1 MQKVSALYLKMNEQ
15 QWVNRS
21 FTIDEQTMKK
31 IVESLPKILCV
42 FIQNGTNHDY
52 KIHFCHFAEIDFNG
66 SEYFIRFAPQ
76 GGQPLAR
83 YPGTG
88 IFEETLCEA
97 VIHSDFVLCEERL
110 SEISARSRM
119 MDLPIIQNR
128 QILTRVAGYSEHL
141 AAKDKTIEAQQ
152 EELNLHRAA
161 LRRDYWIWQDDF
173 DSNHIKSLNCPV
185 LMTAQQLR
193 DLILEASR
201 NSHLALAADE

>member
-1 MQKVSALYLKMNEQ
+1 MEKVSALYVKMNEQ
-15 QWVNRS
+15 QWVNRAYP
-21 FTIDEQTMKK
+21 IDEHAMKQ
-31 IVESLPKILCV
+31 IVKHLPKIMCV
-42 FIQNGTNHDY
+42 FVQNGTNHDY
-52 KIHFCHFAEIDFNG
+52 KIYFCHFAEIDFNG
-66 SEYFIRFAPQ
+66 SEYFIRFSPNSGTA
-76 GGQPLAR
+76 LAR

-88 IFEETLCEA
+88 IFEKDLCE
-97 VIHSDFVLCEERL
+97 VVTSSNFIIREDKL
-110 SEISARSRM
+110 SEISARSRK
-119 MDLPIIQNR
+119 MDLPIMQNR

-152 EELNLHRAA
+152 GELNLHRAA
-161 LRRDYWIWQDDF
+161 LRKDYWLWQDDF

>member
-1 MQKVSALYLKMNEQ
+1 MEKVTALYVRMNEQ
-15 QWVNRS
+15 QWANRAYP
-21 FTIDEQTMKK
+21 INEVTMKRIIK
-31 IVESLPKILCV
+31 DLPKIMCV
-42 FIQNGTNHDY
+42 FVQNSVQHDY
-52 KIHFCHFAEIDFNG
+52 KIYFCHFAEIDFNG
-66 SEYFIRFAPQ
+66 SEYFIRFSPNSSRA
-76 GGQPLAR
+76 LAR

-88 IFEETLCEA
+88 MFEKDFCET
-97 VIHSDFVLCEERL
+97 VINSDFVLCEDRL
-110 SEISARSRM
+110 TEFTARHRM
-119 MDLPIIQNR
+119 MELPIMQNR

-185 LMTAQQLR
+185 MMTPQQLR